1 MRYYYV
7 ANPNRT
13 IVKQVA
19 TEKEHLSLDDCYR
32 ILDAFVVENA
42 RFAFGGKQYTMVV
55 DENGKLLD
63 KPVNQFATYLYH
75 QPFDRIAGTAL
86 IVKTAGWA
94 TFTEEQAEVFNAAL
108 TAGSCA
114 VKISKEVEK

>member
-75 QPFDRIAGTAL
+75 QPFDRIAGKAL

-114 VKISKEVEK
+114 VKISKGVEK